1 MSSTRERILAE
12 ARGLV
17 EASDGEP
24 LNMSAIAAR
33 VGISRQALYLHFPDR
48 GALLLALV
56 EYTDDRESLAA
67 GLARVNGAPTG
78 AQALR
83 AFLEMQASRN
93 PKIAPLARALYAT
106 RHRDPANAAA
116 WRDRTAERLRGTTAL
131 AERLRDEHSLHPSWS
146 IPEAAV
152 LLRELTSF
160 RQWDDLVNDAGVK
173 PDRYVEL
180 MLHTALLALQ
190 APAPGTRSPNP

>member
-1 MSSTRERILAE
+1 
-12 ARGLV
+12 
-17 EASDGEP
+17 
-24 LNMSAIAAR
+24 MSAIAAG

-67 GLARVNGAPTG
+67 GLATVNGAPTG
-78 AQALR
+78 AGALR

-93 PKIAPLARALYAT
+93 PKIAPLARALHTA
-106 RHRDPANAAA
+106 RHHDPASAAA
-116 WRDRTAERLRGTTAL
+116 WGDRMAERLHGTTAL
-131 AERLRDEHSLHPSWS
+131 AERLRDERRLHPSWS
-146 IPEAAV
+146 ITEAAV

-160 RQWDDLVNDAGVK
+160 RLWDDLVNDAGVK

-180 MLHTALLALQ
+180 MLHTALRALH
-190 APAPGTRSPNP
+190 APAPGSRSANP

>member
-1 MSSTRERILAE
+1 
-12 ARGLV
+12 
-17 EASDGEP
+17 
-24 LNMSAIAAR
+24 MSAIAGR

-67 GLARVNGAPTG
+67 GLARVTGAPTG
-78 AQALR
+78 ADALR

-93 PKIAPLARALYAT
+93 PKIAPLARALHTT
-106 RHRDPANAAA
+106 RRRDPANAAA

-131 AERLRDEHSLHPSWS
+131 AERLRDERRLHPSWS
-146 IPEAAV
+146 IPEA
-152 LLRELTSF
+152 
-160 RQWDDLVNDAGVK
+160 DLVNDAGVK

-180 MLHTALLALQ
+180 MLHTALLALE
-190 APAPGTRSPNP
+190 APAPGNQSPNQ

>member
-1 MSSTRERILAE
+1 VSSTRERILAE
-12 ARGLV
+12 ARELV
-17 EASDGEP
+17 ETSAEES
-24 LNMSAIAAR
+24 LNMSAIASR

-48 GALLLALV
+48 AALLLALV
-56 EYTDDRESLAA
+56 EYADDQESLAE

-78 AQALR
+78 ADALR

-93 PKIAPLARALYAT
+93 PRIAPLARALHT
-106 RHRDPANAAA
+106 VRHRDPASAAA
-116 WRDRTAERLRGTTAL
+116 WRDRTAERLRGATAV
-131 AERLRDEHSLHPSWS
+131 AARLRDERRLHPSWS

-160 RQWDDLVNDAGVK
+160 RLWDDLVNDAGVK

-180 MLHTALLALQ
+180 MLHTALLALG
-190 APAPGTRSPNP
+190 APAPDSRSPSP

>member
-1 MSSTRERILAE
+1 
-12 ARGLV
+12 
-17 EASDGEP
+17 
-24 LNMSAIAAR
+24 MSAIAAR

-78 AQALR
+78 AEALR

-93 PKIAPLARALYAT
+93 PKIAPLARAFYAT

-131 AERLRDEHSLHPSWS
+131 AERLRDERSLHPSWS

>member
-1 MSSTRERILAE
+1 
-12 ARGLV
+12 
-17 EASDGEP
+17 
-24 LNMSAIAAR
+24 MSAIAAR

-67 GLARVNGAPTG
+67 GLARVTGAPTG
-78 AQALR
+78 GEALR

-106 RHRDPANAAA
+106 RHRDPANATA

-131 AERLRDEHSLHPSWS
+131 AARLRDERSLHPSWS

>member
-78 AQALR
+78 ADALR

-106 RHRDPANAAA
+106 RYRDPANAAA

-131 AERLRDEHSLHPSWS
+131 DDRLRAERTVLPSWS
-146 IPEAAV
+146 MPQADARRDG
-152 LLRELTSF
+152 REP
-160 RQWDDLVNDAGVK
+160 Q
-173 PDRYVEL
+173 
-180 MLHTALLALQ
+180 
-190 APAPGTRSPNP
+190 

>member
-1 MSSTRERILAE
+1 VSSTRERILAE

-17 EASDGEP
+17 EEGAGEP

-48 GALLLALV
+48 AALLLALV
-56 EYTDDRESLAA
+56 EYTDEREALAA

-78 AQALR
+78 AKALR

-93 PKIAPLARALYAT
+93 PKIAPLARALHTA
-106 RHRDPANAAA
+106 RHSDAASDAA

-131 AERLRDEHSLHPSWS
+131 AGRLLDERRLHPSWS

-160 RQWDDLVNDAGVK
+160 RLWDDLVNDAGVK
-173 PDRYVEL
+173 PNRYVQL
-180 MLHTALLALQ
+180 ILHTALLAFD
-190 APAPGTRSPNP
+190 APAPGSRSPNP